1 MPKEVQISV
10 LLPEE
15 SAMTGKIDLSLPE
28 GRFLYAAHS
37 IIIRIIVHYVNK

>member
-15 SAMTGKIDLSLPE
+15 SAMTGEIDLSLPE
-28 GRFLYAAHS
+28 GCFLYATRS
-37 IIIRIIVHYVNK
+37 IIIRITVHYDN